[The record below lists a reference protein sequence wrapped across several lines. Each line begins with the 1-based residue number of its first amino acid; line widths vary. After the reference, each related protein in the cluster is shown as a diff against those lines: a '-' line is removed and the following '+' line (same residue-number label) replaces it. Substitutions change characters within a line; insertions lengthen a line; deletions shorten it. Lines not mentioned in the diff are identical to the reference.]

1 MLLRILSGC
10 FGSKAL
16 AAALT
21 GFAESAVSC
30 GTVPVVAVAEGS
42 SVAALTVSVISVSV
56 RSVAALTVNFISVS
70 LTTFGGQKLCV

>member
-21 GFAESAVSC
+21 GFAESAVSS
-30 GTVPVVAVAEGS
+30 GTVPVVAVAEGR

-56 RSVAALTVNFISVS
+56 RSVAALAVSVVTVSVGTEDS
-70 LTTFGGQKLCV
+70 LKVN